1 MDFNILKDNIIPM
14 KDFNLKWRFT
24 DENYDVLPQ
33 IHLDQL
39 KPLDEEGAEIID
51 NYINDNNLHDDFPF
65 KDDFFVKNKE
75 IDIEEGK
82 EKKIERWFGTLGL
95 HLEDEV
101 YLSWDPETALK
112 TKVKYV
118 IKYWNSLYYR
128 DSDDLTVFSEN
139 LNWSLLFFHEGKI
152 YFGSK

>member
-82 EKKIERWFGTLGL
+82 EKIIERWFGTLDL

>member
-1 MDFNILKDNIIPM
+1 MKKQTLRLNFKKKRSAFSEDKVQDLSIDIVNQVLKLNI
-14 KDFNLKWRFT
+14 W
-24 DENYDVLPQ
+24 NY
-33 IHLDQL
+33 
-39 KPLDEEGAEIID
+39 
-51 NYINDNNLHDDFPF
+51 NNFHVFFPIE
-65 KDDFFVKNKE
+65 KNNE

-82 EKKIERWFGTLGL
+82 EKKIERWFGTLNL
-95 HLEDEV
+95 SLEDDV

-112 TKVKYV
+112 TKLKYVVKYW
-118 IKYWNSLYYR
+118 KSLYYR

>member
-1 MDFNILKDNIIPM
+1 MDFNILKENIIPM
-14 KDFNLKWRFT
+14 EDFNLKWRFT

-39 KPLDEEGAEIID
+39 KPLDEEAAEIID